1 MKIPRRDVRRL
12 PDTAESIF
20 CPADIS
26 MSISKASE
34 SFTVTELLD
43 PAPFDDILCL

>member
-1 MKIPRRDVRRL
+1 MKVPRRDVRRL

-26 MSISKASE
+26 ISTSKSSG
-34 SFTVTELLD
+34 SFIVTELLD